1 MYSQLMKEKL
11 NADDMKINQLTS
23 LTKKRFIGNTVTR
36 KGVTLLESFVPKL
49 IPVIIVL
56 RNL

>member
-23 LTKKRFIGNTVTR
+23 LTKKRFLFE
-36 KGVTLLESFVPKL
+36 TLWHEKV
-49 IPVIIVL
+49 
-56 RNL
+56 